1 MSHTSHRSMTSV
13 ALPPVSVLIC
23 TRSRGDSVVAT
34 IESILAND
42 YPTFSLLVL
51 DQSDDDLTETALLP
65 FRHDPH
71 LTYLRSATKG
81 LGAAHNTAIRRFETE
96 LIAITDDDCVV
107 PVDWLREIVEAFR
120 IDGRIGLIFG
130 RVAACQYDTNAGYV
144 PVFERD
150 EPVLLTT
157 IRGDLFRGLGIGAC
171 FALKR
176 SAWQVMRGFDEKLG
190 PGAPL
195 GSLEDRD
202 MGIRLLLAGYFVYYT
217 PRVAVTHYGFRR
229 NRELRGLSFR
239 DWFGF
244 GAGYAKYLKCGHWS
258 ITPYML
264 RQMWIGQ
271 ALGHSFN
278 YLRVARRLGRVTP
291 VLTFWLGFVAGLAA
305 AVDRDTTLF
314 KGQSVMGEAVGGRGT
329 PDGESAAH
337 AGAHAR
343 RAPDRREG

>member
-1 MSHTSHRSMTSV
+1 MSHTIQRSKTRA
-13 ALPPVSVLIC
+13 ALPLVSALVC
-23 TRSRGDSVVAT
+23 TRSRGDGIVAT
-34 IESILAND
+34 IESILKND
-42 YPTFSLLVL
+42 YPDFSLLVL
-51 DQSDDDLTETALLP
+51 DQSDDDLTEIAALP
-65 FRHDPH
+65 FRHDPRF
-71 LTYLRSATKG
+71 TYLRSKTKG
-81 LGAAHNTAIRRFETE
+81 LGSAHNAAIRNLQTE

-107 PVDWLREIVEAFR
+107 PADWLREIVEAFR
-120 IDGRIGLIFG
+120 IDERISMVFG

-150 EPVLLTT
+150 APVLLTT

-171 FALKR
+171 LALKR
-176 SAWQVMRGFDEKLG
+176 SAWQAVRGFDEKLG

-195 GSLEDRD
+195 GSMEDRD
-202 MGIRLLLAGYFVYYT
+202 MGIRLLLAGYAVYYT
-217 PRVAVTHYGFRR
+217 PRVVVTHYGFRK
-229 NRELRGLSFR
+229 NRELRGLAFR

-244 GAGYAKYLKCGHWS
+244 GTSYAKYLKCGQWTIS
-258 ITPYML
+258 RYMI

-314 KGQSVMGEAVGGRGT
+314 KGQRVIEEAVVGRRA

>member
-1 MSHTSHRSMTSV
+1 MSHTIQRSKTRA
-13 ALPPVSVLIC
+13 ALPSVSALVC
-23 TRSRGDSVVAT
+23 TRSRGDGIVAT
-34 IESILAND
+34 IESILKND
-42 YPTFSLLVL
+42 YPDFSLLVL
-51 DQSDDDLTETALLP
+51 DQSDDDLTEIAALP
-65 FRHDPH
+65 FRHDPRFM
-71 LTYLRSATKG
+71 YMRSTTKG
-81 LGAAHNTAIRRFETE
+81 LGAAHNAGIRNLRTE

-107 PVDWLREIVEAFR
+107 PADWLREIVDAFR
-120 IDGRIGLIFG
+120 IDERISMVFG

-150 EPVLLTT
+150 EPALLTT
-157 IRGDLFRGLGIGAC
+157 IRGNLFRGLGIGAC

-176 SAWQVMRGFDEKLG
+176 GTWQAVRGFDEKLG

-202 MGIRLLLAGYFVYYT
+202 MSIRLLLAGYLVYYT

-244 GAGYAKYLKCGHWS
+244 GAGYAKYLKCGHWA

-291 VLTFWLGFVAGLAA
+291 VLTFWLGFVAGLAS

-314 KGQSVMGEAVGGRGT
+314 RGQSVMEEAVAGRRAS
-329 PDGESAAH
+329 DGALGAQD
-337 AGAHAR
+337 GAHGQR
-343 RAPDRREG
+343 TLDRRQE